1 MGFVTY
7 QPTADVD
14 THPQPAWVA
23 MDQPPQHR
31 LMSKRF
37 DPNQQHS
44 NTAWIALPCSP
55 CADTRQPCPQKAPS
69 FRVIHQLIRKK
80 KSSEL
85 LGALCSGGNGTRSL
99 KQKESKTHQISP
111 HLMQQRAQ
119 PWDIP
124 RRRKPG
130 FHRLSLR

>member
-1 MGFVTY
+1 MGVVTY

-55 CADTRQPCPQKAPS
+55 CAATRQPWPQKAPS
-69 FRVIHQLIRKK
+69 YRVTHQPIRKK
-80 KSSEL
+80 KIKRAPGSPL
-85 LGALCSGGNGTRSL
+85 LGR
-99 KQKESKTHQISP
+99 QWDKEPETEGEQNPSDQPSP
-111 HLMQQRAQ
+111 HAAAGTAMGHTQEEKKQCFT
-119 PWDIP
+119 
-124 RRRKPG
+124 G
-130 FHRLSLR
+130 